1 MIVPMKKVWVFTTE
15 RSRSD
20 TVERL
25 KDVGVVHVELKE
37 VHTEKLGELLQQRQS
52 LERGLQVLPLEA
64 KGETAVSIMPE
75 EPVARGLEAAEELQS
90 LQEKLNSLLETADR
104 LLKERTSA
112 EPWGDFDPDDV
123 RTLRDKGIFL
133 RLYAVTPEEFS
144 TFPEDA
150 QLIVLRRA
158 KHLIRCIAVS
168 ANDNE
173 VYEPD
178 EYGLPS
184 HSCERLSQILAENET
199 AQQELRS
206 QIVERAGYRALL
218 HEAIARL
225 DEQIEFDTVHDGMEG
240 EEEIRFLAGYVP
252 EPRAEQLREAARR
265 HQWGLLVRD
274 PGEEEEV
281 PTVVHNSRWI
291 DIIKPLFQFLGI
303 LPGYWER
310 DISFWFLGFLT
321 IFFAILIGDAGY
333 GFLILAAAVYGMI
346 RTKRSTGR
354 ISDMLILLAV
364 FAVATIVWGALTATW
379 FGLPGVQS
387 LAPFKY
393 FVLPA
398 ISIFSPSSTRTVE
411 FICFAIAV
419 CQLSFAHIWN
429 LIRELRGKY
438 PIRAL
443 AQLGWFVIVLAGYNV
458 ALNLVISQAD
468 YPILSVSWYGAGAG
482 VLLVLLFG
490 DQAGNFLRGVKSGL
504 NVAKIFTT
512 LLSSISAFGD
522 IVSYIRLFA
531 VGLATVA
538 IAQSFNSM
546 AAGMA
551 QSGVVGIVAAVLVV
565 LVGHTLNLLMAA
577 LAIIV
582 HGVRLNVL
590 EFSSHLGLEW
600 KGTAYKPFA
609 RTQAEQGQ
617 GA

>member
-15 RSRSD
+15 KSRSE
-20 TVERL
+20 TIERL
-25 KDVGVVHVELKE
+25 KDVGVVHVEMKE
-37 VHTEKLGELLQQRQS
+37 VHTEKLGDLLQQRQS
-52 LERGLQVLPLEA
+52 LERALQVLPLEA
-64 KGETAVSIMPE
+64 KGEAGISVMPE
-75 EPVARGLEAAEELQS
+75 DPVARGLEAAEELQT
-90 LQEKLNSLLETADR
+90 LQERLNGLMETSDR

-112 EPWGDFDPDDV
+112 EPWGNYDPDDI
-123 RTLRDKGIFL
+123 RMLRKKGIFL
-133 RLYAVTPEEFS
+133 RLYSVTPEEFD
-144 TFPEDA
+144 TFPEEA
-150 QLIVLRRA
+150 QLIVLHRA
-158 KHLIRCIAVS
+158 KQLIRCVAVS
-168 ANDNE
+168 RSDDE
-173 VYEPD
+173 IFEPD
-178 EYGLPS
+178 ESGLPS
-184 HSCERLSQILAENET
+184 HSYERLTQMISENET
-199 AQQELRS
+199 ARQELQS
-206 QIVERAGYRALL
+206 HIAEQAGYRALL
-218 HEAIARL
+218 HEAIARI
-225 DEQIEFDTVHDGMEG
+225 DEQIEFDTVHDGMEEQEG
-240 EEEIRFLAGYVP
+240 IRYLSGYVP
-252 EPRAEQLREAARR
+252 EPRAEQLREAAKR
-265 HQWGLLVRD
+265 HQWGLLIRD
-274 PGEEEEV
+274 PDEEEEV

-310 DISFWFLGFLT
+310 DTSFWFLGFLT

-333 GFLILAAAVYGMI
+333 GFLILAGTVYGMI
-346 RTKRSTGR
+346 RSKRATGR
-354 ISDMLILLAV
+354 VADMLILVAV
-364 FAVATIVWGALTATW
+364 FAVATILWGAVTATW
-379 FGLPGVQS
+379 FGLPGVQN
-387 LAPFKY
+387 LAPFTY
-393 FVLPA
+393 FVIPG

-419 CQLSFAHIWN
+419 AQLCLAHIWN
-429 LIRELRGKY
+429 LLQELRGKY
-438 PIRAL
+438 PLRAL

-458 ALNLVISQAD
+458 ALNLVISQTD
-468 YPILSVSWYGAGAG
+468 YPILSVAWYGAGVG
-482 VLLVLLFG
+482 VLLVLFFG
-490 DQAGNFLRGVKSGL
+490 EQAGNFLKGIRSGL

-551 QSGVVGIVAAVLVV
+551 QSGVVGIIAAVLVV

-609 RTQAEQGQ
+609 RTPEEQG
-617 GA
+617 A